1 MATSLQVGDIL
12 SVRAWTVLDEQAA
25 VNTYNYDVISVSG
38 GAVTD
43 ADFAQNWDTTLGGGF
58 YPALMPSSCEY
69 RGVQVYFLK
78 RTAGIL
84 PAPVSSVIG
93 AGPGTHGT
101 NPTPRNTCVILKYAG
116 FVRGPGGRGRLFMPF
131 ADQAYVATNGRP
143 TVALE
148 TLINSFAS
156 ALLSPITVTVGASS
170 AVFAWGIA
178 HRAPPGPVTIN
189 QILTA
194 ESADKFGQMH
204 KRGDYGRANSS
215 PI

>member
-1 MATSLQVGDIL
+1 MSTPVAVNDLL
-12 SVRAWTVLDEQAA
+12 SVRVWTVLDEQAA
-25 VNTYNYDVISVSG
+25 VNTYNYEVISVTG
-38 GAVTD
+38 GAITD
-43 ADFAQNWDTTLGGGF
+43 ADFAQNWDTTFGGGF
-58 YPALMPSSCEY
+58 YPSLMPSSAEY

-78 RTAGIL
+78 RNAGFL
-84 PAPVSSVIG
+84 PAPVTSVAG

-101 NPTPRNTCVILKYAG
+101 NPVPRNTCPILKYAT
-116 FVRGPGGRGRLFMPF
+116 FSRGPGGRGRLFMPF

-148 TLINSFAS
+148 TLLNSFAS
-156 ALLSPITVTVGASS
+156 ALLSPITITVGASS
-170 AVFAWGIA
+170 AVFSWGLA
-178 HRAPPGPVTIN
+178 RRPPGGPVTIH

-204 KRGDYGRANSS
+204 KRGDYGRANAS